1 MPELKKAQQQL
12 EYLSHDESLRFI
24 AVQHEKAR
32 MDHTS
37 SLNRAEKKGILQG
50 EKWKQMEIAK
60 NLLALGVLMPIILQ
74 STGLT
79 TSERMELQS
88 NLSPLMAAST
98 NENE

>member
-1 MPELKKAQQQL
+1 
-12 EYLSHDESLRFI
+12 
-24 AVQHEKAR
+24 
-32 MDHTS
+32 
-37 SLNRAEKKGILQG
+37 
-50 EKWKQMEIAK
+50 
-60 NLLALGVLMPIILQ
+60 MPIILQ

>member
-50 EKWKQMEIAK
+50 EK
-60 NLLALGVLMPIILQ
+60 
-74 STGLT
+74 
-79 TSERMELQS
+79 
-88 NLSPLMAAST
+88 
-98 NENE
+98 